1 MIRLWKD
8 PFVHFVVLG
17 ILLFATQNIWSPSSP
32 DNDRIVISETAQQR
46 LFGLWKIEALRE
58 PTEQDKQD
66 IIADYV
72 REEALVRE
80 AQAYGLADGDTVVRR
95 RLAQK
100 MRELIEDRVDITAP
114 DDGTLKAWF
123 AQNSANFD
131 APQLRTFQHI
141 YFAGDAPQNNAA
153 RIAAK
158 IAPKIVDAQKAL
170 KDGRN
175 WQALGDAFIEKRVYS
190 DIALDETAQIF
201 GRAFAEKLFALPQG
215 QWSGPVRSAFGQHLV
230 QIVAIDK
237 GSAADFSKQKP
248 EILAAW
254 QEAQRRNA
262 NRAAI
267 DDVIARYSVDVE

>member
-17 ILLFATQNIWSPSSP
+17 ILLFATQNIWSPPAP

-46 LFGLWKIEALRE
+46 LFGLWTIEALRE

-100 MRELIEDRVDITAP
+100 MRELIEDRVDINAP
-114 DDGTLKAWF
+114 DDSALKAWF
-123 AQNSANFD
+123 EQNSANFD

-141 YFAGDAPQNNAA
+141 YFAGEAPQNNAA
-153 RIAAK
+153 QIA
-158 IAPKIVDAQKAL
+158 DAQQAL
-170 KDGRN
+170 KEGQD
-175 WQALGDAFIEKRVYS
+175 WQTLGDAFIEKRVYS
-190 DIALDETAQIF
+190 DIAIGETAQIF

-215 QWSGPVRSAFGQHLV
+215 QWSGPVTSAFGQHLV
-230 QIVAIDK
+230 RIAAIDK
-237 GSAADFSKQKP
+237 GRAADFSKQKP
-248 EILAAW
+248 QILAAW
-254 QEAQRRNA
+254 QEAQRRDA
-262 NRAAI
+262 NRIAI

>member
-8 PFVHFVVLG
+8 PFMHFVVLG
-17 ILLFATQNIWSPSSP
+17 ILLFATQNIWSPPSP

-46 LFGLWKIEALRE
+46 LFGLWTIEALRE

-114 DDGTLKAWF
+114 DDAALKAWF
-123 AQNSANFD
+123 EQTSANFD

-141 YFAGDAPQNNAA
+141 YFA
-153 RIAAK
+153 
-158 IAPKIVDAQKAL
+158 QKAL
-170 KDGRN
+170 KDGRD
-175 WQALGDAFIEKRVYS
+175 WQSLGDAFIEKRVYS
-190 DIALDETAQIF
+190 DIAMGEAAQIF
-201 GRAFAEKLFALPQG
+201 GRAFAEKIFTLPQG
-215 QWSGPVRSAFGQHLV
+215 QWSEPVTSAFGQHLV
-230 QIVAIDK
+230 RIAAIDK
-237 GSAADFSKQKP
+237 GSAADFSRQKP
-248 EILAAW
+248 QILAAW

>member
-46 LFGLWKIEALRE
+46 LFGLWTIEALRE

-114 DDGTLKAWF
+114 DDGTLKEWF

-141 YFAGDAPQNNAA
+141 YFAGDAPQSNAA
-153 RIAAK
+153 KIAAK
-158 IAPKIVDAQKAL
+158 ITNAQKAL
-170 KDGRN
+170 KDGRD
-175 WQALGDAFIEKRVYS
+175 WQSLGDAFIEKRVYS
-190 DIALDETAQIF
+190 DIAMGEAAQIF
-201 GRAFAEKLFALPQG
+201 GRDFAEKIFTLPQG
-215 QWSGPVRSAFGQHLV
+215 QWSEPVRSAFGQHLV
-230 QIVAIDK
+230 RIAAIDK

-248 EILAAW
+248 QILAAW